1 MGVRKS
7 PRAKAL
13 GDSVLPIHGVDEKN
27 VVLIGTD
34 DLIEIIPGTHI
45 SSIAIG
51 SSAEIDPC
59 ALSDSVANPLE
70 FGINEILASNAKTS
84 FDSR

>member
-1 MGVRKS
+1 L
-7 PRAKAL
+7 A
-13 GDSVLPIHGVDEKN
+13 DSVLPFHGVGEKN

-59 ALSDSVANPLE
+59 APSQ
-70 FGINEILASNAKTS
+70 
-84 FDSR
+84 

>member
-1 MGVRKS
+1 
-7 PRAKAL
+7 L
-13 GDSVLPIHGVDEKN
+13 GNSVLPFHGVGEKN

-51 SSAEIDPC
+51 SSAEIDP
-59 ALSDSVANPLE
+59 
-70 FGINEILASNAKTS
+70 
-84 FDSR
+84 R

>member
-1 MGVRKS
+1 MEYRVLRSDRIAPRVRRIGDAFRGVHGREKS

-13 GDSVLPIHGVDEKN
+13 ADSVLPFHGVGEKN

-59 ALSDSVANPLE
+59 APSQ
-70 FGINEILASNAKTS
+70 
-84 FDSR
+84 